1 VVPTRRLVPGLWGT
15 DLSSLVLA
23 WLCEALSLF
32 VVAALRGMDFGSAV
46 GTLIFAVLVLAAV
59 KIVKISLY
67 IVMVAVIVQAI
78 LSWVNPYSPI
88 APLLNSLAQPFLRP
102 LQRRIPMVANVDL
115 SPLVLIIILQLIL
128 MVPVAWLELNV
139 GRLF

>member
-1 VVPTRRLVPGLWGT
+1 
-15 DLSSLVLA
+15 
-23 WLCEALSLF
+23 
-32 VVAALRGMDFGSAV
+32 MDVGSAV
-46 GTLIFAVLVLAAV
+46 GTLVFAVLVLAAV
-59 KIVKISLY
+59 KIVKMSLY

-88 APLLNSLAQPFLRP
+88 APLLNSLTQPFLRP